1 MWHHYNVILE
11 NSDNTKRP
19 WQRLAISNNWNHLSA
34 YVIWN
39 ILVLNIKGKVNKIA
53 ITHTIFCYK
62 ECRCLVAG
70 WWFSPYIAVSYSCVQ
85 MTKDG
90 TDNYILVQSWLLFH
104 YYVIRWPCILST
116 EPLNRNESGRF
127 GALKSDSTHHFFRN
141 ACTKSGSLRFSQFS
155 GCWLILSVYII
166 KSFDFPFVRLFGVR

>member
-127 GALKSDSTHHFFRN
+127 GALTLIQP
-141 ACTKSGSLRFSQFS
+141 TISLEMPVPSQGHYGFHS
-155 GCWLILSVYII
+155 FPVVDLFCLFILLRVLT
-166 KSFDFPFVRLFGVR
+166 FPL

>member
-1 MWHHYNVILE
+1 MTEKRPFVLKNIVNHLLYPHHE
-11 NSDNTKRP
+11 RESTKRP

-39 ILVLNIKGKVNKIA
+39 ILVLSIKGKVNKIA

-62 ECRCLVAG
+62 ECRCLVAA

-104 YYVIRWPCILST
+104 YYVIRWPCILSIVVWAQT
-116 EPLNRNESGRF
+116 SPLREMMRPCKFLPVS
-127 GALKSDSTHHFFRN
+127 AK
-141 ACTKSGSLRFSQFS
+141 C
-155 GCWLILSVYII
+155 
-166 KSFDFPFVRLFGVR
+166 